1 VVEGA
6 PTRRASELAPQPGES
21 SRARFGRPR
30 VLTRLVRGERGT
42 AVVEF
47 ALVAL
52 PLCLIVFGI
61 LDFGRALN
69 YYNNL
74 TQIAGQGAR
83 AAAVNQNPLG
93 GTANNLFQHQL
104 ACEGTTNE
112 LRSRINVQISRTP
125 TNPGDPVTVTASFV
139 FNFIPLVRPV
149 SLTLSAAQTERYE
162 SSAAPTYSAGNDVT
176 SGVLTCP

>member
-1 VVEGA
+1 MLA
-6 PTRRASELAPQPGES
+6 RLRRNEQ
-21 SRARFGRPR
+21 
-30 VLTRLVRGERGT
+30 GT

-69 YYNNL
+69 YYNDL

-93 GTANNLFQHQL
+93 GSADNHFQHQL
-104 ACEGTTNE
+104 ACEGTTTE
-112 LRSRINVQISRTP
+112 LKSRIKVLIAHTP
-125 TNPGDPVTVTASFV
+125 TNAGDPVTVTASFV
-139 FNFIPLVRPV
+139 FQFIPLVRPV
-149 SLTLSAAQTERYE
+149 SLTLSASQTERYE
-162 SSAAPTYSAGNDVT
+162 SGAVPTYSASNDVT
-176 SGVLTCP
+176 SGAGTCP